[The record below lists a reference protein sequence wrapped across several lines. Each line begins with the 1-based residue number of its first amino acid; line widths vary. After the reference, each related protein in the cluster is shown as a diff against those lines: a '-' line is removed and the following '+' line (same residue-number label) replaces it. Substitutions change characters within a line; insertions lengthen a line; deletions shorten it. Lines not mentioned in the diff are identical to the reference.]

1 MVGMI
6 ALVACNNTSSQPNT
20 SKPTETSDSA
30 SSEPTE
36 SSEPTDSSEATD
48 PYKDR
53 IKSKDFK
60 VINIS
65 NEKQS
70 SNDPRFFD
78 EAKPLST
85 YLKADTY
92 KLYYLDEVNDVYYI
106 PLSTY
111 VDLYKG
117 DFKDGVTNTVVEE
130 NGVATWTSKMGT
142 STYTLSLDKKLP

>member
-1 MVGMI
+1 MKRLNIILLMVGMV
-6 ALVACNNTSSQPNT
+6 ALVACNNTSFQPNT
-20 SKPTETSDSA
+20 SKPTETSGNTSA
-30 SSEPTE
+30 EPTE

-92 KLYYLDEVNDVYYI
+92 KLYYLDEVNDVYYL
-106 PLSTY
+106 PL
-111 VDLYKG
+111 
-117 DFKDGVTNTVVEE
+117 
-130 NGVATWTSKMGT
+130 
-142 STYTLSLDKKLP
+142 

>member
-1 MVGMI
+1 MVGMV
-6 ALVACNNTSSQPNT
+6 ALVACNNTSFQPNT
-20 SKPTETSDSA
+20 SKPTETSGNTSV
-30 SSEPTE
+30 EPTE

-78 EAKPLST
+78 EAKPLSA

-92 KLYYLDEVNDVYYI
+92 KLNYLDEVNDVYQLMLIYIRVILKMVSLI
-106 PLSTY
+106 PL
-111 VDLYKG
+111 LK
-117 DFKDGVTNTVVEE
+117 
-130 NGVATWTSKMGT
+130 KMVLQPG
-142 STYTLSLDKKLP
+142 LQKWALLPIH